1 MGLKPEV
8 MTSYFCRLLLLPAFA
23 LGACALTSKGDTVNI
38 GFTKDDH
45 YYRLVAAVPDG
56 SNGEKHNRD
65 DAGNLVR
72 IFKYADGA
80 EFFIACRDGK
90 TAPVIAL
97 ATLEDGMDAI
107 TQLTGAP
114 GRGMSADGFYYNRQV
129 KDGFMIGYNHV
140 PAAKRAAFE
149 QALQSVSIRR

>member
-1 MGLKPEV
+1 
-8 MTSYFCRLLLLPAFA
+8 MTSYFCRLLLLPVFV
-23 LGACALTSKGDTVNI
+23 LGACALTSKGDRVNI
-38 GFTKDDH
+38 DFTKDHH

-56 SNGEKHNRD
+56 SSREKHNRD

-72 IFKYADGA
+72 RFEYTDGA

-97 ATLEDGMDAI
+97 ANLEDGMDAI

-114 GRGMSADGFYYNRQV
+114 GRGVTADGLYYNRQV
-129 KDGFMIGYNHV
+129 RDGFMIGYNRV
-140 PAAKRAAFE
+140 SAAKRAAFE
-149 QALQSVSIRR
+149 QALQSVSIQR